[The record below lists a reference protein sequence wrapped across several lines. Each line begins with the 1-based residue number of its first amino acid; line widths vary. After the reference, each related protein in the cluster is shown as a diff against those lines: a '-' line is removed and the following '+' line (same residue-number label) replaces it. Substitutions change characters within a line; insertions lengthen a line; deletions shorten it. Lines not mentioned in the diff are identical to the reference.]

1 MTDTAKPTPGPYSV
15 HHTTGYGLTLRSD
28 SKKCRFVRTPSGS
41 IAHCTIPAE
50 EAQANMELVY
60 EAFETHHETNLTPR
74 QLLERVRELEAEKQD
89 MLSVLQNIG
98 VYGCGMLSQP
108 AAMNATEES
117 WLRMR
122 IQEMEF
128 VAREAFFKYRGQEAA
143 IAKHGEGV

>member
-41 IAHCTIPAE
+41 IAHYTIPAE

-74 QLLERVRELEAEKQD
+74 QLLERVRELEAEQAELVQFFTELAND
-89 MLSVLQNIG
+89 SVVFGLDTEFGDGFSVG
-98 VYGCGMLSQP
+98 VKTVCDAIK
-108 AAMNATEES
+108 AALAKRRTVFHWNN
-117 WLRMR
+117 
-122 IQEMEF
+122 
-128 VAREAFFKYRGQEAA
+128 VKYRRKENDN
-143 IAKHGEGV
+143 V